1 MYTDHLFYKI
11 SILLFWF
18 DMLWW
23 KLKMSV
29 EIDRAWFSGVGF
41 GDDVV
46 DGKPTIFFIEY
57 LHSNQSSIQA
67 CM

>member
-1 MYTDHLFYKI
+1 
-11 SILLFWF
+11 
-18 DMLWW
+18 MLWW